1 MNAVI
6 DTIKKYK
13 VIAIVRNVAPDNILE
28 TARALFDGGIR
39 LMEVTFNQSSSTCEE
54 DTQKSIR
61 TISENFGDKVCV
73 GAGTVMTEK
82 QVEAAVNAGAKYIIS
97 PNTDAD
103 VIRKTKE
110 LGAVSIPG
118 VFSPS
123 EITAAYKMGAD
134 FVKIFPAD
142 VLGVSYIKAV
152 TSPISHIPILAVG
165 GINEENL
172 AEYMRTGICGVGVGS
187 NLVNNKLISQGKF
200 SELTKLAE
208 KYTNI

>member
-123 EITAAYKMGAD
+123 EITAAHKIGAD